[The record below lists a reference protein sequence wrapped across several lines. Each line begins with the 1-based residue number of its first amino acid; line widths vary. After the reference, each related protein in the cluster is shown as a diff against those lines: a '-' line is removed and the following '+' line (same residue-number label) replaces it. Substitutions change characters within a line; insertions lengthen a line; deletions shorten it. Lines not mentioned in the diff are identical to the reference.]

1 MAAKE
6 ISDLASSSVG
16 VAERS
21 GQLLSN
27 LVPAI
32 RRTAELVQEVTAAST
47 EQSSGVTQINR
58 AMSQVDSVS
67 AKLVTACG

>member
-1 MAAKE
+1 VAAKE

-21 GQLLSN
+21 GQLLSD

-58 AMSQVDSVS
+58 VMSQVDSVS